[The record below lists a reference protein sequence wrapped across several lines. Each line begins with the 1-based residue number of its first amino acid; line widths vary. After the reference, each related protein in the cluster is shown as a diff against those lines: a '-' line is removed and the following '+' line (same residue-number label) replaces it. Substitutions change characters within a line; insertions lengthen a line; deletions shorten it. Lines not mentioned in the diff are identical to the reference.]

1 MTRSK
6 RMIFLILPAGLIA
19 IAFASVLIKLCP
31 APAPVI
37 SLYRLAV
44 AAIFYVIISV
54 TTTSPRPGLTLKDK
68 GLLLVSGA
76 FLAIHFAT
84 WIASLS
90 LTSVS
95 SSVVLVQTAPIFVV
109 LGSIVFLKER
119 PTPAALLGISITLM
133 GALSIS
139 LYDSQAT
146 DLSVTGNLLAIGG
159 AIGAAGYLIVGR
171 SVREQIST
179 LHYVRT
185 VYSIAAVFMLIF
197 VLALK
202 LPLFGFSRETYVL
215 LMAIAIGPQIIGH
228 TSLNWGL
235 KHFSATTIS
244 ILTLTEPVGASILAW
259 WILDEDLTGAKIISG
274 IIILT
279 GIVLVVKNE
288 PAHTSKNATL
298 PDTPETTAK

>member
-1 MTRSK
+1 
-6 RMIFLILPAGLIA
+6 MIFLIVPVGLIA

-31 APAPVI
+31 APAPII

-44 AAIFYVIISV
+44 AAIFYVTLSV
-54 TTTSPRPGLTLKDK
+54 TTKSHQPDLTLKDK
-68 GLLLVSGA
+68 GLLVASGA

-109 LGSIVFLKER
+109 LGSSLFLKER
-119 PTPAALLGISITLM
+119 PTPTALLGISITLA
-133 GALSIS
+133 GAISIS
-139 LYDSQAT
+139 LYDSHAT
-146 DLSVTGNLLAIGG
+146 SLSVTGNLLAIGG
-159 AIGAAGYLIVGR
+159 AIGAAGYLIAGR
-171 SVREQIST
+171 SVREHIPTVQ
-179 LHYVRT
+179 YVRT
-185 VYSIAAVFMLIF
+185 VYSIAAVLMLIF
-197 VLALK
+197 VLSLK
-202 LPLFGFSRETYVL
+202 LPLFGFSSETYIL
-215 LMAIAIGPQIIGH
+215 LLAIAIGPQIIGH

-279 GIVLVVKNE
+279 GIVLVVKSE
-288 PAHTSKNATL
+288 PTRTSKQTTL
-298 PDTPETTAK
+298 PDTPETI